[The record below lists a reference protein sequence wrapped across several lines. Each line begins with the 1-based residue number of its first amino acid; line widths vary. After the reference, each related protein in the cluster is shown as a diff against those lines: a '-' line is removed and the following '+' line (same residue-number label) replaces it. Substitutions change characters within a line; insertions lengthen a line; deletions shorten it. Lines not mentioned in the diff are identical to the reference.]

1 MFKINVLYPKS
12 AEDNF
17 DLDYYINTHTPLLKE
32 LLGPEGLIKVEIEEG
47 IAGGTPGSD
56 PTYTVLCGIFF
67 PDPETLEA
75 ALEKHA
81 MELLSDIPNFTSVVP
96 TMQVSRVLA

>member
-1 MFKINVLYPKS
+1 MFKLTVLYPNS

-17 DLDYYINTHTPLLKE
+17 DMDYYINTHTPLVKE

-47 IAGGTPGSD
+47 VAGGSPGTSAD
-56 PTYTVLCGIFF
+56 FIVICGIFF
-67 PDPETLEA
+67 PDPELLEQ

-96 TMQVSRVLA
+96 VMQVSKVF